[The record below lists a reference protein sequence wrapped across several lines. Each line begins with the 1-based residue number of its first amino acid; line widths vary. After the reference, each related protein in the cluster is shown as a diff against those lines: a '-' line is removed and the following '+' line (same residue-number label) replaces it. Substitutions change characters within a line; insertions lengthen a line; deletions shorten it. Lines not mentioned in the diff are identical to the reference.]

1 MKVRTPG
8 GRGAGP
14 HPVRGRGRRLC
25 EHGLEDGA
33 AAAPDAGRRGRG
45 EDAGQPVVGRDDA
58 GAGVRTEDPL
68 VAVGGDAGP
77 VAVDDGAGAGARAQ
91 HRGADVAGDGRVQP
105 VGPDHERRVD
115 GQRPAGV
122 VATVDARDP
131 APAIGAQADDGD
143 AVADLGP
150 GLRCRVDEQRVEDRP
165 PRRVQRVDAVR
176 GADRD
181 DHLLVVVAERR
192 AADGGGAGLDEA
204 VEQPPA
210 VELEDAAPHERV
222 RRERVGAVAAAVD
235 DEDAQA
241 GAGQQH
247 RRRRAG
253 GAGADDDDVVV
264 GSVGVHRSAPFRC
277 RRSRAG
283 SGIAGVRP
291 VRWSAM
297 STASRPT
304 PSMKLELRRCW
315 KRWPRTYRP
324 GTGVTPRR
332 WRISPAASRTG
343 SASHG

>member
-1 MKVRTPG
+1 MPARTRSAVG
-8 GRGAGP
+8 
-14 HPVRGRGRRLC
+14 GRRLC
-25 EHGLEDGA
+25 EHGLEDRA
-33 AAAPDAGRRGRG
+33 TAAPDAGRRGRG

-91 HRGADVAGDGRVQP
+91 HRGADVAGDGRAQP
-105 VGPDHERRVD
+105 VGTDHERRVD

-122 VATVDARDP
+122 VATVDARDA

-204 VEQPPA
+204 VEQPPT

-222 RRERVGAVAAAVD
+222 RRERVGAVAAPVD
-235 DEDAQA
+235 DEDAKA

-277 RRSRAG
+277 RRSPRGRG
-283 SGIAGVRP
+283 SPGCARSGG
-291 VRWSAM
+291 
-297 STASRPT
+297 
-304 PSMKLELRRCW
+304 RRC
-315 KRWPRTYRP
+315 RPRP
-324 GTGVTPRR
+324 GRR
-332 WRISPAASRTG
+332 RR
-343 SASHG
+343 